1 MTDDFNTADEP
12 DLGQDDDQP
21 SDHPIHR
28 LHRIRRRLDEIGS
41 SLRRAIEEQDMAQLQ
56 IDFTEFNAEL
66 ANMATVTAS
75 LNATIS
81 GEVQTAVDAANA
93 AAATATQAAIASA
106 VAAQLAADQAAA
118 QEQTDAQVALLKT
131 QLAAFTA
138 AAQANGNTTGN
149 TTAPVTSLS
158 FSPTGLTA
166 SVGVPSVESVII
178 TGGQE
183 PYTATGLPTGAT
195 FDGTGNFSF
204 DTTTVAGNS
213 TVTIADSSP
222 TPVTGEL
229 PIDIS

>member
-21 SDHPIHR
+21 SDHPIPR

-41 SLRRAIEEQDMAQLQ
+41 SLRRAIEEHDMEQ
-56 IDFTEFNAEL
+56 IALDFTSFNAEL
-66 ANMATVTAS
+66 AKLATATAE

-81 GEVQTAVDAANA
+81 GDVAA
-93 AAATATQAAIASA
+93 A
-106 VAAQLAADQAAA
+106 VAAQAAADEAAQTAAVAAAVKAQAAADQAAL
-118 QEQTDAQVALLKT
+118 EAQVSGPMAT
-131 QLAAFTA
+131 GIADFVT
-138 AAQANGNTTGN
+138 AAQANGNATVGN

-166 SVGVPSVESVII
+166 SVGVPSVESVTI

-195 FDGTGNFSF
+195 FDGSGNFSF

-213 TVTIADSSP
+213 AVTVADSSP
-222 TPVTGEL
+222 TAVTGEL